1 MSDRE
6 LEVLRESSTSL
17 IDWDLIMT
25 DSDTAN
31 ELIQL
36 KYNLIQSEIKL
47 NEQAEL
53 IEKLQA
59 DVARYKPDYD
69 RYSVLRNYKVVV
81 RRLDELL
88 PKGNDMS
95 TRIKA
100 HYEAASSILGKNPL
114 TEYLTLR
121 RLYLSLCHPRD

>member
-1 MSDRE
+1 MSD
-6 LEVLRESSTSL
+6 

-36 KYNLIQSEIKL
+36 KYSLIQSEIKL
-47 NEQAEL
+47 DEQAEL

-69 RYSVLRNYKVVV
+69 RYSVLLY
-81 RRLDELL
+81 DAW
-88 PKGNDMS
+88 MS
-95 TRIKA
+95 YCLKERI
-100 HYEAASSILGKNPL
+100 
-114 TEYLTLR
+114 
-121 RLYLSLCHPRD
+121 